1 MTMGFLTRLAQPGA
15 FMRGSGRLLPWT
27 AGLAA
32 LLLAAG
38 LYLSWFVAPP
48 DYQQG
53 ETVRIMFVHVPA
65 AWLGSAFYAAMT
77 VSALGTLVWRHPV
90 ADVAQRAAAPLG
102 AAFTLV
108 CLVTGSLW
116 GKPMWGTY
124 WVWDARLTSMLIQFL
139 IYCGLLA
146 LWRTIEEPGR
156 AGRAVAILTLIGAVN
171 LPIIKFSVDWW
182 STLHQPAS
190 ILRLGGSTIDA
201 SMRYPLFVMIGAF
214 TVLGLALQLAGMRTE
229 ILRRRV
235 RRLTILEVERLDRS
249 FDPPPLDAGPAS
261 WPQPA

>member
-1 MTMGFLTRLAQPGA
+1 MTTNVLTRLAQPGR
-15 FMRGSGRLLPWT
+15 FMAWSGRLLPWV
-27 AGLAA
+27 AGLGAV
-32 LLLAAG
+32 LLGLG
-38 LYLSWFVAPP
+38 LYLAWFVAPP

-53 ETVRIMFVHVPA
+53 ETVRIMYLHVPA
-65 AWLGSAFYAAMT
+65 AWLGTFFYGAMA
-77 VSALGTLVWRHPV
+77 VSALGTLVWRHPL
-90 ADVAQRAAAPLG
+90 ADVAQRAAAPVG

-139 IYCGLLA
+139 IYCGLIA
-146 LWRTIEEPGR
+146 LWRAIEEPGR
-156 AGRAVAILTLIGAVN
+156 AARAVAILTLIGAVN

-190 ILRLGGSTIDA
+190 ILRMGGSTIDA
-201 SMRYPLFVMIGAF
+201 SMRYPLFVMIAAF
-214 TVLGLALQLAGMRTE
+214 TLLGIALHLSGMRTE

-235 RRLTILEVERLDRS
+235 RTLTLLEVERLDRA
-249 FDPPPLDAGPAS
+249 LDAAPAM
-261 WPQPA
+261 QAA

>member
-1 MTMGFLTRLAQPGA
+1 MTMGFLTRLAQPGRVLA
-15 FMRGSGRLLPWT
+15 WSDRLLPWA

-32 LLLAAG
+32 ALLALG
-38 LYLSWFVAPP
+38 LYLAWFVAPP

-146 LWRTIEEPGR
+146 LWRTVEEPNR
-156 AGRAVAILTLIGAVN
+156 AARAVAILTLIGAVN

-201 SMRYPLFVMIGAF
+201 SMRYPLFVMIAAF
-214 TVLGLALQLAGMRTE
+214 TALGIALQLAGMRTE

-235 RRLTILEVERLDRS
+235 RTLSILEVERLDCS
-249 FDPPPLDAGPAS
+249 LDGAALEGGHAT